1 MSPFI
6 KAGVFRAYG
15 FKIIKP
21 HVVSIILMLLIGSCS
36 QQKFAFRNKIAV
48 PHKKQEIVK
57 THKEIS
63 VCETKPTRLAILI
76 PQHIK
81 NNKKITGKKRSVI
94 AESPDTLLSADKN
107 TTVLLPFHYKQL
119 SQEEAPPKPGRK
131 FEEENGLTNAGLYS
145 LLCGLLTYLFIYWM
159 VLSATLPAFLV
170 TFVLSV
176 VVALGAVILG
186 VMAINQKEG
195 IGFGILGLILGG
207 AWLFLVAIFIA
218 VVAAIA

>member
-6 KAGVFRAYG
+6 KASFFRAYG
-15 FKIIKP
+15 FKTIKSY
-21 HVVSIILMLLIGSCS
+21 VITIILMLSIGSCS

-57 THKEIS
+57 THKEVS

-76 PQHIK
+76 PQHKK
-81 NNKKITGKKRSVI
+81 NNKKSIDKQRSDI
-94 AESPDTLLSADKN
+94 SEKPDTSLTAGKN
-107 TTVLLPFHYKQL
+107 ATVLLPFHYKQL

-159 VLSATLPAFLV
+159 FLSATLPAFLV
-170 TFVLSV
+170 TFALSV
-176 VVALGAVILG
+176 IVALGAVILG

-195 IGFGILGLILGG
+195 MGFGILGLILGG

-218 VVAAIA
+218 AVVAIA